1 MNSIRGQSLPA
12 LAGTAGFFFPNFI
25 FCRLFYCSAG
35 YPISQK
41 PALRFFLKPTHL
53 FQPHWLDKIC
63 WSQTPTTHLRQV
75 YTKILQRAQFPTHST
90 LPTPPTSTSHFPAVS
105 LGSHALLAHS
115 CMASRCPV
123 WGIEGEGREW
133 YARGTRLRKA
143 LADDNSWEVWPC
155 GQSGMSGFAPKSVRM
170 ALNWKKKSRAC
181 SDQISVHF

>member
-1 MNSIRGQSLPA
+1 M
-12 LAGTAGFFFPNFI
+12 
-25 FCRLFYCSAG
+25 
-35 YPISQK
+35 
-41 PALRFFLKPTHL
+41 
-53 FQPHWLDKIC
+53 
-63 WSQTPTTHLRQV
+63 

-143 LADDNSWEVWPC
+143 PADDNSWEVWPC

-170 ALNWKKKSRAC
+170 ALNGKKIQGLFRSDFSTFLILAWWAKIYWNLTWKSYGFIPFRA
-181 SDQISVHF
+181 ILVHFGAKTDIPCEWQRQESLMRQARLVIVIHVYFASRVWRIETDMLA